1 MNSAG
6 HSKRLG
12 KKSYVYNSNKLTAKS
27 PFLFIH
33 AFLQDKANGRVPNQ
47 ERTVTGQDMDT
58 QLNPGV
64 SAWLLAS
71 ALP

>member
-6 HSKRLG
+6 HLKRSE
-12 KKSYVYNSNKLTAKS
+12 KKSNVYNSSKLTAKS

-33 AFLQDKANGRVPNQ
+33 PFFQDKANGRVPNQ

-58 QLNPGV
+58 QLNPGA